1 MGLGEGE
8 TGRRVKIIPGYLL
21 EQLIMRVCHLQTGDG
36 REHHDGTGWERVG
49 NKELH
54 ADLLTLSFH
63 GDVPVESKGGS

>member
-1 MGLGEGE
+1 
-8 TGRRVKIIPGYLL
+8 
-21 EQLIMRVCHLQTGDG
+21 MRVCHLQTGDG